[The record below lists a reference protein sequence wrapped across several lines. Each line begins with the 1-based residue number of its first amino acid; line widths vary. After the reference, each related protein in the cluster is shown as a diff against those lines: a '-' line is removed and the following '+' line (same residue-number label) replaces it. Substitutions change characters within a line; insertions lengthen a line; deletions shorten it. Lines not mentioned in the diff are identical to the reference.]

1 MDKFDRNGKNIS
13 VPPLKWRTQTKSV
26 VKTERLSGYNR
37 GFIPRLAGINGPIDA
52 MFGKNLK

>member
-1 MDKFDRNGKNIS
+1 MRYLNGG
-13 VPPLKWRTQTKSV
+13 TQTKSV

-52 MFGKNLK
+52 MFGKNVEITNG